1 MIAFL
6 DQTFKKQIALGL
18 RRKKVSWRWSNV
30 LFSYELEDIDLFKI
44 SYWKVFEKK
53 LGEVIFIKF
62 AWTVECGKL
71 ASLGE
76 KMWRK

>member
-30 LFSYELEDIDLFKI
+30 LFSYELKDI
-44 SYWKVFEKK
+44 E
-53 LGEVIFIKF
+53 
-62 AWTVECGKL
+62 
-71 ASLGE
+71 ASLKSHIE
-76 KMWRK
+76 KF